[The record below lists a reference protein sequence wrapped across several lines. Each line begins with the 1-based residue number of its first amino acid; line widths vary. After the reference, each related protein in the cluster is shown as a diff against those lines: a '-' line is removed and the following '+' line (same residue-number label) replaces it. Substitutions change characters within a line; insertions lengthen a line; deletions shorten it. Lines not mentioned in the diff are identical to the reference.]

1 MTIQNNEIQIYK
13 SQNGEIELQVKFEE
27 ETVWLT
33 QADMTKL
40 FGRDRTVITKHINN
54 VFQEWELEEK
64 SNVHF
69 LHIASSD
76 KPIKVYSLDVVISVG
91 YRVKSHEG
99 TKFRIW
105 ANKIIKNYLTNG
117 FVINKNRLAEKWIS
131 ELEQTL

>member
-54 VFQEWELEEK
+54 VFQE
-64 SNVHF
+64 
-69 LHIASSD
+69 
-76 KPIKVYSLDVVISVG
+76 
-91 YRVKSHEG
+91 
-99 TKFRIW
+99 
-105 ANKIIKNYLTNG
+105 
-117 FVINKNRLAEKWIS
+117 
-131 ELEQTL
+131 